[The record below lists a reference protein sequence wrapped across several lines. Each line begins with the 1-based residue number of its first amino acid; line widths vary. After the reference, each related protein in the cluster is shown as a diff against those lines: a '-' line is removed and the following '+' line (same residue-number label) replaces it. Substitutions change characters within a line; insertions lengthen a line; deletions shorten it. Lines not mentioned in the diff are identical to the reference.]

1 VPERSDQGHYSG
13 ITELGYVA
21 LAIDLLGGK
30 VATVRRDAKWQV
42 GRVNHPTG
50 EMRHLKGP
58 VMGHFA
64 THDTWINRDMV
75 TLFELGMLKTQK
87 RPISHWYEAGHAFA
101 SPTDIRYDNKHAT
114 LAWQQT

>member
-1 VPERSDQGHYSG
+1 
-13 ITELGYVA
+13 
-21 LAIDLLGGK
+21 
-30 VATVRRDAKWQV
+30 
-42 GRVNHPTG
+42 
-50 EMRHLKGP
+50 
-58 VMGHFA
+58 
-64 THDTWINRDMV
+64 MV